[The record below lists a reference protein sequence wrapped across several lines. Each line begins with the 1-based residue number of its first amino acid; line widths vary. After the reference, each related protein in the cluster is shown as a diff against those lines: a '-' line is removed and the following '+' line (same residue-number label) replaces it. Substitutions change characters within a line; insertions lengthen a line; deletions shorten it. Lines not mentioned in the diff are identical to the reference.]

1 MRILKVNPDVA
12 ISSKELGDILDATP
26 QTINQAL
33 RSLEDKGL
41 IVRGMVQDEK
51 TGQMVCHAM
60 EVSNVRKVKE
70 AIELDNETESE

>member
-33 RSLEDKGL
+33 RSLEDKGSV
-41 IVRGMVQDEK
+41 VRGMVQDEK
-51 TGQMVCHAM
+51 TGQMVCHVM
-60 EVSNVRKVKE
+60 EVLNARKVKE
-70 AIELDNETESE
+70 SMEQVDREKAE